1 MSDSQQT
8 LSSPPEFGGSNLP
21 PAPPVPPVGPAP
33 LAPAKNTFGLVSLIV
48 GAVAFVGAFIPIIN
62 YVSGFAAIAG
72 LVFGIIAVTRKGK
85 PKGLAKGGIA
95 ASGVALLLSIVLAIV
110 YTIGFVH
117 AVNDAQNVAAG
128 SSSSDTSGDSSN
140 SGDSL
145 TDPTEA
151 PSNEGEVGTRTNP
164 APIGTTIATTA
175 DGEPEYE
182 ITLGAPTL
190 NADAII
196 AAENQFNDA
205 APAGMQYAMLPITVT
220 YQGTKT
226 GTPWMDLDVSFVSAA
241 GTTHSEMDSSVVG
254 PAPLSDINELYPA
267 GTATG
272 NVVIAIPTADAA
284 TGTWVISQS
293 FSDEKFYSA
302 AQ

>member
-8 LSSPPEFGGSNLP
+8 LSSPPEFGGSNVP
-21 PAPPVPPVGPAP
+21 PAPPAPPVGPAP

-110 YTIGFVH
+110 YTVGFVA
-117 AVNDAQNVAAG
+117 AVNDAQG
-128 SSSSDTSGDSSN
+128 LKSGSSSDSSSSD
-140 SGDSL
+140 DSL

-220 YQGTKT
+220 YQGTTT

-241 GTTHSEMDSSVVG
+241 GTTHSELDSSVVG

-293 FSDEKFYSA
+293 FSDQKFYSA

>member
-8 LSSPPEFGGSNLP
+8 LSSPPEFGGSNVP
-21 PAPPVPPVGPAP
+21 PAPPAPPVGPAP

-48 GAVAFVGAFIPIIN
+48 GAVAFVGSFIPIIN

-110 YTIGFVH
+110 YTIGFVA
-117 AVNDAQNVAAG
+117 AVNDAQHVKAG
-128 SSSSDTSGDSSN
+128 ASSGDSSGN
-140 SGDSL
+140 SL
-145 TDPTEA
+145 TDPTEV

-175 DGEPEYE
+175 NGEPEYE

-205 APAGMQYAMLPITVT
+205 APAGMQYAMLPLTVT
-220 YQGTKT
+220 YQGAKT

-241 GTTHSEMDSSVVG
+241 GTTHSENDSSVVG
-254 PAPLSDINELYPA
+254 PAPLSDIHELYPA

-293 FSDEKFYSA
+293 FSDQKFYSA

>member
-1 MSDSQQT
+1 V
-8 LSSPPEFGGSNLP
+8 G
-21 PAPPVPPVGPAP
+21 PVGPGGPAP

-110 YTIGFVH
+110 YTVGFVA
-117 AVNDAQNVAAG
+117 AVHDAQG
-128 SSSSDTSGDSSN
+128 LKSGSSSDT

-145 TDPTEA
+145 TDPTEV
-151 PSNEGEVGTRTNP
+151 PSNEGDVGTRTNP

-175 DGEPEYE
+175 DGQPEYE

-205 APAGMQYAMLPITVT
+205 APAGMQ
-220 YQGTKT
+220 
-226 GTPWMDLDVSFVSAA
+226 
-241 GTTHSEMDSSVVG
+241 
-254 PAPLSDINELYPA
+254 
-267 GTATG
+267 
-272 NVVIAIPTADAA
+272 
-284 TGTWVISQS
+284 
-293 FSDEKFYSA
+293 
-302 AQ
+302 

>member
-8 LSSPPEFGGSNLP
+8 LSSPPEFGGSNVP

-95 ASGVALLLSIVLAIV
+95 ASAVALLLSIVLAIV
-110 YTIGFVH
+110 YTIGFVA
-117 AVNDAQNVAAG
+117 AVNDAQHVKAG
-128 SSSSDTSGDSSN
+128 ASSGDSSGN
-140 SGDSL
+140 SL
-145 TDPTEA
+145 TDPTEV

-175 DGEPEYE
+175 NGEPEYE

-190 NADAII
+190 NADVIV

-220 YQGTKT
+220 YRGTKT

>member
-1 MSDSQQT
+1 M
-8 LSSPPEFGGSNLP
+8 G
-21 PAPPVPPVGPAP
+21 PAGPGGPAP
-33 LAPAKNTFGLVSLIV
+33 LRPAKNTFGLVSLIV
-48 GAVAFVGAFIPIIN
+48 GAVAFLGAFIPIIN
-62 YVSGFAAIAG
+62 YLSGFAAIAG

-110 YTIGFVH
+110 YTVGFVA
-117 AVNDAQNVAAG
+117 AVNDAQG
-128 SSSSDTSGDSSN
+128 LKSGSSSDSSSSD
-140 SGDSL
+140 DSL

-205 APAGMQYAMLPITVT
+205 APAGMQYAMLPLTVT
-220 YQGTKT
+220 YQGAKT

-241 GTTHSEMDSSVVG
+241 GTTHSENDSSVVG
-254 PAPLSDINELYPA
+254 PAPLSDIHELYPA